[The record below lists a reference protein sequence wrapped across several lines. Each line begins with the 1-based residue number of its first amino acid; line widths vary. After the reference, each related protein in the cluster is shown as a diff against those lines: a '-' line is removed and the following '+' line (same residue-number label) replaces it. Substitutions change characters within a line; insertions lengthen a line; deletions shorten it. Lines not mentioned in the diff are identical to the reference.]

1 MKKNYLAKFLPACVA
16 LALWL
21 SPITMNARQT
31 PTCNSPKG
39 SYFGGPILSQV
50 EIVPVFWNSLVNSQ
64 LTAPTTGIAQFYADV
79 TQSTFWTWLREY
91 STPTQT
97 ILPGTAYEGITIVP
111 LDCPSSATGTCKITD
126 ADVEAELVRQ
136 VGLGVLPA
144 PTSNTLYMIHF
155 PHNISLSGPDGA
167 GNSCANGGF
176 CAYHFCFMSGS
187 NVYVYGCMMDQFTGG
202 CATGCGGNPTDMEN
216 ATDTASHELV
226 EAVTDPYVGLDT
238 EDGYAFPCGWADN
251 NNDCGELADICDSA
265 GAGYTI
271 TVSGR
276 SWVVQG
282 IWSDCQGKCT
292 ATGPADAGDSLT
304 NQSAITYKN
313 SAVAITLNS
322 YPGCLAYGSHV
333 YTVTTSPA
341 HGSLSGT
348 APNYTYTPTN
358 GYTGQDSFQYLDTGI
373 GVTTNGNNV
382 PATVSIAV
390 LPLKFSITT
399 STLDATGTNLIV
411 CWQSVPGGVYTVLT
425 NARLTA
431 PTSSWVAAGS
441 PITATATNTCFTLP
455 GGIVGKTNEFVV
467 IKQ

>member
-1 MKKNYLAKFLPACVA
+1 MKDEGLAWMA

-21 SPITMNARQT
+21 FPFALGARQT
-31 PTCNSPKG
+31 PTCASPHG

-50 EIVPVFWNSLVNSQ
+50 EIVPVFWNSNVNAQ
-64 LTAPTTGIAQFYADV
+64 LTAPITGIAQFYADV
-79 TQSTFWTWLREY
+79 TQSTYWTWLREY

-111 LDCPSSATGTCKITD
+111 LNCPGTTTGTCDLTD
-126 ADVEAELVRQ
+126 PDVQQELVRQ

-155 PHNISLSGPDGA
+155 PPNIALTGPA
-167 GNSCANGGF
+167 GKATSCEFGTF
-176 CAYHFCFMSGS
+176 CAFHYSFMSGT
-187 NVYVYGCMMDQFTGG
+187 NVYVYGCLMDTFTGG
-202 CATGCGGNPTDMEN
+202 CATGCDNNATAMEN

-226 EAVTDPYVGLDT
+226 ESVTDPYVGLDT
-238 EDGYAFPCGWADN
+238 SGEYAYPCGWADN
-251 NNDCGELADICDSA
+251 NNDCGELADICDA
-265 GAGYTI
+265 GGAGDTI

-276 SWVVQG
+276 SWVVQS

-304 NQSAITYKN
+304 NQSATTFQN
-313 SAVAITLNS
+313 LPVAINLNP

-341 HGSLSGT
+341 YGSLSGT
-348 APNYTYTPTN
+348 APDYTYTPSN

-373 GVTTNGNNV
+373 GVLTNGDNV
-382 PATVSIAV
+382 PATVTITV
-390 LPLKFSITT
+390 LPLAFAITT
-399 STLDATGTNLIV
+399 STLDATGTNFIV

-425 NARLTA
+425 NASLTA
-431 PTSSWVAAGS
+431 PASSWVAAGS
-441 PITATATNTCFTLP
+441 PITATTTNTCFTLP
-455 GGIVGKTNEFVV
+455 GGIAGKTNEFVV